1 MEWAAGFKTQKLRAL
16 TSIPIYKQEAES
28 DGLTPDTEVLMRLVK
43 PANIQDAQKVVEWVS
58 REVIPRVTANPDS
71 GSTGKKKAAASSA
84 EQQAEPVGMN
94 IDDSGSGA
102 AGAGMREARAAEEK
116 MRAKIQELELSNSA
130 LQLKLSEAAGS
141 SPAEEQLRRQLLENE
156 RNKSALEMKLRDATS
171 KEQAMKEQM
180 AAAEKMCQE
189 ERATYQALQAAY
201 EAAKAE
207 TAAQLEEE
215 RRAKAETAAK
225 LEDERNAKAKAAAE
239 LEAERITNAKAA
251 ADLEAERKANAEAAA
266 KLEAE
271 RKAHAEAAAKLLAMT
286 AELEALQNELST
298 LRIRNG
304 EPTPRN
310 AQSAAT
316 DGIPASVTERVV
328 HTVAAVGDVITG
340 TVRLAARA
348 SANSLKRFI
357 RTNRFRSSNDT
368 TRMTGTRVFNAEEGE
383 LDQGNPKRARRIEP
397 AQRQKV
403 SHPLN
408 DDDGELPSPDNH
420 KRVRH

>member
-1 MEWAAGFKTQKLRAL
+1 
-16 TSIPIYKQEAES
+16 
-28 DGLTPDTEVLMRLVK
+28 MRLVK
-43 PANIQDAQKVVEWVS
+43 QANISDAMKVVEWVS

-102 AGAGMREARAAEEK
+102 AGAGMREARDAEEK

-156 RNKSALEMKLRDATS
+156 RSKSALEMKLRDATS

-225 LEDERNAKAKAAAE
+225 LEDERNAKAKAAA
-239 LEAERITNAKAA
+239 
-251 ADLEAERKANAEAAA
+251 DLEAERKANAEAAA

-271 RKAHAEAAAKLLAMT
+271 RKANAEAAAKLLAMT

-298 LRIRNG
+298 LRIQNG

-316 DGIPASVTERVV
+316 DGIPASVTERVA

-357 RTNRFRSSNDT
+357 RTNRFHPYNDT
-368 TRMTGTRVFNAEEGE
+368 TGMKGTRVFNAEEGE
-383 LDQGNPKRARRIEP
+383 FDQINPRRARRIEP

-403 SHPLN
+403 SRPLN
-408 DDDGELPSPDNH
+408 DDDGELPSPDSH